1 MKISRGKE
9 IIKKFIATAMGV
21 VVLLTSNLAVSALTS
36 DQVELSVTKPGA
48 GYVATTSSSL
58 RVRAEANTSSTVLAA
73 LPSGSMIMIVE
84 RCGDFYKVQY
94 DIYGHYGYVADQYIR
109 EYDLECYRVVKT
121 SGSTLNVRADRDS
134 TSTKVATIPNGRAVP
149 VLNRSTTWDYIL
161 YGNVSGYV
169 LNQYTELEYYE

>member
-9 IIKKFIATAMGV
+9 IIKKFIATVMGA

-58 RVRAEANTSSTVLAA
+58 RVRAEANTSSTVLAT

-109 EYDLECYRVVKT
+109 EYDLEYYCVVTT
-121 SGSTLNVRADRDS
+121 SGSTLNVRENASESATR
-134 TSTKVATIPNGRAVP
+134 VATIPNGRGVP
-149 VLNRSTTWDYIL
+149 VLNRGTAWDYIL
-161 YGNVSGYV
+161 YGNKQGYV
-169 LNQYTELEYYE
+169 KTQYTDRREY